1 MSYGSRVSHTFL
13 TIVII
18 GVPLLFSLLWF
29 AYWVVKLYKGP
40 KKKDAPT
47 DPGGRG
53 D

>member
-1 MSYGSRVSHTFL
+1 VSPTFL
-13 TIVII
+13 KIVIL

-47 DPGGRG
+47 DTSGRG
-53 D
+53 V